1 MVCMRYCAVLLYVF
15 MVLLQHEYIIST
27 ARVGSV
33 SLSLGFVQQSIMYV
47 REYADLRDLV
57 DVVVIV
63 KKYKIMLDKIRNVMY
78 GAPRQPP
85 CRLFGN
91 GCYTFNLSQI

>member
-1 MVCMRYCAVLLYVF
+1 MRYCAVLLYVF

-27 ARVGSV
+27 ARVESIF
-33 SLSLGFVQQSIMYV
+33 LSLCFVRQSLMYV
-47 REYADLRDLV
+47 SEYADLRDFSGCCCYC
-57 DVVVIV
+57 
-63 KKYKIMLDKIRNVMY
+63 KKYKIMLDKIRSVMY
-78 GAPRQPP
+78 GAPRQLP

>member
-33 SLSLGFVQQSIMYV
+33 FSFLCFVQQSLMYV
-47 REYADLRDLV
+47 SEYADLRD
-57 DVVVIV
+57 
-63 KKYKIMLDKIRNVMY
+63 
-78 GAPRQPP
+78 
-85 CRLFGN
+85 FS
-91 GCYTFNLSQI
+91 GCCCYC